1 MLHLIPEFIE
11 RQVLPLVSIGSYTFA
26 KVLGFVP
33 VSTSIKDS
41 WHFLLLQELAFAAA
55 ILSFGLALTNFILTR
70 LKKPEKK
77 RNAKVFKVPRSPKT
91 KNKV

>member
-26 KVLGFVP
+26 KVLGFVQ
-33 VSTSIKDS
+33 VSGSIKDS

-70 LKKPEKK
+70 FNKTPKKKS
-77 RNAKVFKVPRSPKT
+77 NAKVFKVPRSPKT
-91 KNKV
+91 KN